1 MCAKSHQ
8 SCLTLCD
15 PMDCSPAGSSVHGI
29 LQARILE
36 WVVTTFSRGS
46 SWPRDLTGISYI
58 SCMGRWVLY
67 HYHHLGSP
75 HPCMTIRKTISLT
88 IWTFAGKVMSLLLNM
103 LSRFVIAFLPSSTC
117 LSIYQTSFYQTPK
130 KRCILLL
137 GQHEPRVIEIM
148 KVEKMRALS
157 TECFQRV
164 KIGLYA
170 GDGHPLSC
178 YE

>member
-1 MCAKSHQ
+1 MNIQGWFLIGSTGLISLLFKGLSRVFSSTTFWKHQFFSTQSSLWSNCLILTCAKSHQ

-88 IWTFAGKVMSLLLNM
+88 IWTFAGKVMSLLFNTLF
-103 LSRFVIAFLPSSTC
+103 RFVISQDSGRNVNN
-117 LSIYQTSFYQTPK
+117 LS
-130 KRCILLL
+130 
-137 GQHEPRVIEIM
+137 
-148 KVEKMRALS
+148 
-157 TECFQRV
+157 
-164 KIGLYA
+164 YA
-170 GDGHPLSC
+170 HDTTLMG
-178 YE
+178 